1 MNTIGERIAAL
12 RNHRGLTQAEL
23 GEAIGES
30 KQTIYKYERGIITN
44 IPLQKVE
51 AIARALRCPPVAL
64 TGWEGQELVLEDP
77 VLQKQHEE
85 INDLFDRLPPELR
98 THYLA
103 LLKGLAQASP
113 TPDDPKGSG

>member
-1 MNTIGERIAAL
+1 MNTIGDRISSL
-12 RNHRGLTQAEL
+12 RNHRGMTQAEL

-64 TGWEGQELVLEDP
+64 TGWDGEDLPLEDP

-85 INDLFDRLPPELR
+85 INELFDRLPPELR

-103 LLKGLAQASP
+103 LLKGLAQASQAP
-113 TPDDPKGSG
+113 GDPKESG